1 MFTNIVARWP
11 GSTHDSHVFRSSS
24 ICNFVEENHHSLDDG
39 ILLGDS
45 GYACQ
50 PFIMTPYS
58 NPSTPAQAAYNNAH
72 CKTRVKIEQ
81 TFGQWKCRFH
91 VLHSEIRM
99 APEKVCLIIGAC
111 AILHNIAILLK
122 EPMEDGEVEDEMNVN
137 DDYHGPDQGRAV
149 RDHICRT
156 YFS

>member
-1 MFTNIVARWP
+1 M
-11 GSTHDSHVFRSSS
+11 
-24 ICNFVEENHHSLDDG
+24 
-39 ILLGDS
+39 
-45 GYACQ
+45 
-50 PFIMTPYS
+50 MTPYS
-58 NPSTPAQAAYNNAH
+58 NPSTPAEAAYNNAH

-81 TFGQWKCRFH
+81 TFGQWKRQFH

-99 APEKVCLIIGAC
+99 APEKVCIIIGAC

-137 DDYHGPDQGRAV
+137 EVYYGPDQGRAV
-149 RDHICRT
+149 QNHICHT